1 MVRSRGEDR
10 SPLPFVFTLPDI
22 CQALKEVIRPQ
33 VPLRTPC
40 YNLAR
45 LTKSRI
51 ETAIDCRCSS
61 RLYSAGLMGGVCKAQ
76 GLIHRAIVTRDYW
89 GFQAFTRVSYNPRSE
104 LRCRLGDYLTLSGSE
119 LIVCTIVCRVWPRRF
134 GLYRP
139 TVAFSFLRFTSAVAL
154 ECTPSVEKAS
164 N

>member
-1 MVRSRGEDR
+1 MGGENCF
-10 SPLPFVFTLPDI
+10 SPPELFTVTHI
-22 CQALKEVIRPQ
+22 CASLKEVIRPQ

-51 ETAIDCRCSS
+51 ETAIGCRCSS
-61 RLYSAGLMGGVCKAQ
+61 RLHSAGLMGGVCKAQ
-76 GLIHRAIVTRDYW
+76 GLIHRALVTRDYW

-139 TVAFSFLRFTSAVAL
+139 TVAFYLLRFTSAVEL
-154 ECTPSVEKAS
+154 ECTPYV
-164 N
+164 

>member
-1 MVRSRGEDR
+1 
-10 SPLPFVFTLPDI
+10 
-22 CQALKEVIRPQ
+22 
-33 VPLRTPC
+33 
-40 YNLAR
+40 
-45 LTKSRI
+45 
-51 ETAIDCRCSS
+51 
-61 RLYSAGLMGGVCKAQ
+61 MGGVCKAQ

-139 TVAFSFLRFTSAVAL
+139 TVAFSFLSFTTAVEL
-154 ECTPSVEKAS
+154 ECTSSVEKAS

>member
-1 MVRSRGEDR
+1 MRGEKPKFL
-10 SPLPFVFTLPDI
+10 SHTSVSNI
-22 CQALKEVIRPQ
+22 CPTLKEVIRPQ

-45 LTKSRI
+45 LTESRI

-76 GLIHRAIVTRDYW
+76 GLIHRELVTRDYW
-89 GFQAFTRVSYNPRSE
+89 GFQAFMRASYSPQSE

-119 LIVCTIVCRVWPRRF
+119 PIVCTIVCRV
-134 GLYRP
+134 
-139 TVAFSFLRFTSAVAL
+139 
-154 ECTPSVEKAS
+154 
-164 N
+164 

>member
-1 MVRSRGEDR
+1 MLSF
-10 SPLPFVFTLPDI
+10 SPLNFFTLTDI
-22 CQALKEVIRPQ
+22 CQSLKEVIRPQ

-45 LTKSRI
+45 LAITRI
-51 ETAIDCRCSS
+51 DTPINWSASS
-61 RLYSAGLMGGVCKAQ
+61 GHYSTGLMGGVCKAQ

-139 TVAFSFLRFTSAVAL
+139 TVALSFLRFTSAVGL
-154 ECTPSVEKAS
+154 ECTPSVESAS

>member
-1 MVRSRGEDR
+1 MRGER
-10 SPLPFVFTLPDI
+10 IAPSSLCFHIVTHI
-22 CQALKEVIRPQ
+22 CASLKEVIRPQ

-45 LTKSRI
+45 LAILRI

-61 RLYSAGLMGGVCKAQ
+61 KHYSAGLMGGVCKAQ

-89 GFQAFTRVSYNPRSE
+89 GFQAFMRVSCNPQSE
-104 LRCRLGDYLTLSGSE
+104 LRCSLGDYLTLSGSE

-139 TVAFSFLRFTSAVAL
+139 TVALSFLGFASAVAL
-154 ECTPSVEKAS
+154 ECAPSVERTS